1 MNTLLQRYPLL
12 LALCGTLGALVAYEL
27 WAPLAT
33 PAVPHLHPAAMVLPT
48 PVVMPVMAPA
58 STFSIIAERPLF
70 DAQRKKFVAPKNA
83 QTDAGAPP
91 PLPSV
96 ALVGIIIDNE
106 KSLAILKP
114 SDAAFASG
122 MTVGDSIGAWRLS
135 AIQPDRVVLT
145 IGPNRNE
152 IRLDA
157 NKGTPAPLRQDQSG
171 PAATIAKDMAKNP
184 AASP

>member
-1 MNTLLQRYPLL
+1 MNTILQRDPLL
-12 LALCGTLGALVAYEL
+12 IALCGTLGALVAYEL

-33 PAVPHLHPAAMVLPT
+33 PAVPHLNPSPMVLPI
-48 PVVMPVMAPA
+48 PVATPVMAPA

-70 DAQRKKFVAPKNA
+70 DPQRKKFVAPRNT

-91 PLPSV
+91 PLPNT

-114 SDAAFASG
+114 ADAAFAST
-122 MTVGDSIGAWRLS
+122 MAVGDSVGVWRLS
-135 AIQPDRVVLT
+135 AIQQDRVILT
-145 IGPNRNE
+145 AGHNRNE

-157 NKGTPAPLRQDQSG
+157 NKSTPAPIRQDQSG
-171 PAATIAKDMAKNP
+171 PAAIIAKDTAKNP